1 MANTQHVRAN
11 RLTNEAKQ
19 SRKRVLII
27 GAPIVAVLC
36 ILFPVVSWW
45 FLIAFLIIFLNA
57 GTIKRAGA
65 RGEDSTLDVLA
76 TLPDSFV
83 ILNQIELPNPETKKG
98 FTELDFIVVGS
109 NGVFVIEVKNNN
121 SRIVGS
127 EEEKEWTINKIGRKG
142 TPYTSSMRN
151 PIKQVKGQIWILS
164 KFLKERGH
172 KAWIDGVVY
181 FSNPD
186 SVVEFLKTPSVPF
199 FNNGGLTN
207 YIQSYRPKFPV
218 KNPDKIVQALLS
230 LRK

>member
-1 MANTQHVRAN
+1 LM
-11 RLTNEAKQ
+11 
-19 SRKRVLII
+19 I
-27 GAPIVAVLC
+27 GAPIVAILC

-76 TLPDSFV
+76 ALPDSYV

-98 FTELDFIVVGS
+98 FTELDFIVIGS

-127 EEEKEWTINKIGRKG
+127 EEEREWTIYKIGRKG
-142 TPYTSSMRN
+142 TPYASSMRN

-164 KFLKERGH
+164 KYLKERGH

-186 SVVEFLKTPSVPF
+186 SDVEFIGTPSVPIF
-199 FNNGGLTN
+199 FNGGLTH

-218 KNPDKIVQALLS
+218 KNPDKIVDTLVS

>member
-1 MANTQHVRAN
+1 MANTQHVIAN

-19 SRKRVLII
+19 SRKQVLII
-27 GAPIVAVLC
+27 GGPFVAILC

-45 FLIAFLIIFLNA
+45 FLIAFLIVFLNA

-76 TLPDSFV
+76 ALPDSYV
-83 ILNQIELPNPETKKG
+83 ILNQIELPNPESKKG
-98 FTELDFIVVGS
+98 FTELDFIVIGS

-121 SRIVGS
+121 SRVVGT
-127 EEEKEWTINKIGRKG
+127 EEEKEWTIYKIGRKG

-164 KFLKERGH
+164 KYLKERGH

-181 FSNPD
+181 FSNPNID
-186 SVVEFLKTPSVPF
+186 VEFLGAPSVPIF
-199 FNNGGLTN
+199 HNGGLTN

-218 KNPDKIVQALLS
+218 KNADKIVHSLLS